1 MGMSLG
7 NIRMK
12 CTVRVVAAICLVA
25 LSGGVRFARAQPVPP
40 IGEADQN
47 KKLRIQIDRSTIRA
61 FEPVY
66 LCLTAEQFATVADA
80 EVYLQHGN
88 GPWAPIAI
96 PKKDWTKSQVS
107 NVGRIPVQRRGT
119 ILQALETNG
128 VRTWLF
134 NAAGEY
140 KLRVKIGPDSTT
152 LSLTVTAP
160 EVGEEESWTSLGDR
174 ITDVLENNFS
184 DPPEQATIDTCARV
198 IRKYPKT
205 LCAAY
210 CQSYISI
217 TKFKMN
223 FEKNRQGG
231 GKAVYGDV
239 ADELQKI
246 ATAFRESF
254 FGEMTGFYAAY
265 ARGLTGEFQGTLAI
279 AEAMKTRV
287 TPWGDAVVDMRTEIL
302 AHLAPI
308 MLDPTKQAPTTG
320 PATAPAVAPVKP

>member
-1 MGMSLG
+1 M
-7 NIRMK
+7 
-12 CTVRVVAAICLVA
+12 ICLVA
-25 LSGGVRFARAQPVPP
+25 LAGAPRFSRAQLVPP
-40 IGEADQN
+40 VGEADQN
-47 KKLRIQIDRSTIRA
+47 KKLRIQLDRSTIRA

-80 EVYLQHGN
+80 EVYLQRGN
-88 GPWAPIAI
+88 GPWATI
-96 PKKDWTKSQVS
+96 PVQKKDWTKTQVS
-107 NVGRIPVQRRGT
+107 NAGRIPVQRRGT
-119 ILQALETNG
+119 ILQALDTNG

-134 NAAGEY
+134 NAADEY
-140 KLRVKIGPDSTT
+140 KVRVKIGPDSTT

-160 EVGEEESWTSLGDR
+160 EPGEEESWTSLGDR
-174 ITDVLENNFS
+174 IMDVLENNFS
-184 DPPEQATIDTCARV
+184 DPPEQATIDACARV

-217 TKFKMN
+217 TRFKMN

-246 ATAFRESF
+246 ASAFRESF

-265 ARGLTGEFQGTLAI
+265 ARGLTGEYQGTLAI

-287 TPWGDAVVDMRTEIL
+287 TPWSDAVVDMRTEIL
-302 AHLAPI
+302 VHLAP
-308 MLDPTKQAPTTG
+308 MVVDPTKQAPTTA
-320 PATAPAVAPVKP
+320 PATAPAIAPIVAPAKP